1 MNTTQTPSTSASHQL
16 THPEHWTKVLD
27 DGTQLQIALPGV
39 PKENLKLSVREQ
51 SLHLEALRPKPE
63 GLTLLQGCDA
73 PQGYRFEAKLDERL
87 DSSSITARFTDGI
100 LTLHVPLRK
109 EALAKSIEIN

>member
-1 MNTTQTPSTSASHQL
+1 MNTTQTPSTSTTQHL
-16 THPEHWTKVLD
+16 TRPEHWTKVLD

-51 SLHLEALRPKPE
+51 SLHLEAIRTHPE
-63 GLTLLQGCDA
+63 GLTVRQGCHA
-73 PQGYRFEAKLDERL
+73 PQGYRFEAKLDARL
-87 DSSSITARFTDGI
+87 DPATITARFADGL

-109 EALAKSIEIN
+109 DALAKSIEIN